1 MDISD
6 IFKENLIVFI
16 PHCKGSNAG
25 RLTFDASRITP
36 LALDACGNAPRQERV
51 CESPIYF
58 QDGSGIVTEFRPSQ
72 DNPFAA
78 ERAAIE
84 ANQTAS
90 RAAQEKNKENSR
102 QNYATFVLQQ
112 ADE

>member
-6 IFKENLIVFI
+6 IFKENRIVFI

-51 CESPIYF
+51 CEAPIYF

-78 ERAAIE
+78 EQAAIE
-84 ANQTAS
+84 ANQAAL
-90 RAAQEKNKENSR
+90 RAQQEKNKENSR